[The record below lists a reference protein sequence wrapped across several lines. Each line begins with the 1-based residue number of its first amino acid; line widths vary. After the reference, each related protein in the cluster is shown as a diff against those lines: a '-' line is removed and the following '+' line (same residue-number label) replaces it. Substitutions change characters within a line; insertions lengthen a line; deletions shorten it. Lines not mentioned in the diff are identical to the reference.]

1 MPIVSKPREIR
12 IPLDPDQGFP
22 VAVFIEST
30 RHVDEGGVKVADLP
44 AHVESLA
51 PDSELAK
58 SVLGAEAS
66 AATTA
71 LFTYQA
77 EVQRLAQ
84 RVAELEA
91 EKQA

>member
-1 MPIVSKPREIR
+1 MIITKPREIR
-12 IPLDPDQGFP
+12 IKLDPDQGFP
-22 VAVFIEST
+22 AAVFLEST
-30 RHVDEGGVKVADLP
+30 RYVEENGVKVVDLP
-44 AHVESLA
+44 VHVESLA

-77 EVQRLAQ
+77 DVQRLGMLLRAHGIQ
-84 RVAELEA
+84 F
-91 EKQA
+91 